1 MIIKP
6 SLEKHGNGVR
16 SLEVVNGISN
26 HDGATIANVFAKYGK
41 NYQIQER
48 VKQHERMSA
57 LNPTSVNT
65 LRIVT
70 YRSGMDVLIIYVVIR
85 IGRSGQVIDNQ
96 CAGGISVVVDKNG
109 RLGKYAYGGYNED
122 SITKT
127 DSGIELEGYEVPS
140 FDKAIEAVKRQ
151 HYYLPFFDIIGWDI
165 AIDDEGDPVV
175 LEWNANVGLS
185 QSAYGPGFGE
195 YTERI
200 IKELWPRKNSLHP
213 DC

>member
-1 MIIKP
+1 MK
-6 SLEKHGNGVR
+6 

-26 HDGATIANVFAKYGK
+26 HDGATIEAILDHYGS
-41 NYQIQER
+41 NFLIQER
-48 VKQHERMSA
+48 VRQHERMSA

-70 YRSGMDVLIIYVVIR
+70 YRSGLEILIIYVVIR
-85 IGRSGQVIDNQ
+85 IGRAGQVIDNQ
-96 CAGGISVVVDKNG
+96 CAGGISAIVDNKG

-122 SITKT
+122 GITKT
-127 DSGIELEGYEVPS
+127 DTGIILEGYEIPS
-140 FDKAIEAVKRQ
+140 FDKAIEAVKKQ
-151 HYYLPFFDIIGWDI
+151 HYHLPFFDIIGWDI